1 MIEEKETADT
11 KPRRKRATRLRHPK
25 KNTPTRA
32 FSTSTIGPLPQSSAL
47 TTSPGNTLTLSDKEG
62 ATPST
67 AGVPTQYHA
76 EEPSASP
83 STYIPSYAEGIIE
96 VSGKGFGFLREARR
110 HFAQSQNDVFVTPEV
125 VRKHGLRDGMKIKG

>member
-1 MIEEKETADT
+1 
-11 KPRRKRATRLRHPK
+11 
-25 KNTPTRA
+25 
-32 FSTSTIGPLPQSSAL
+32 AL

-110 HFAQSQNDVFVTPEV
+110 HFDQSQNDVFVTPEV
-125 VRKHGLRDGMKIKG
+125 VRKHGLRDGMKIKGETRRGSRGLQLFRLIGIEGEVPGIAQNFPIFEE